1 MAIEWTSELSV
12 GIPELDLQ
20 HQQLYGLA
28 GRLHDAMRAGD
39 RAAVPDIVVR
49 LHELAE
55 AHFACEE
62 RWMADL
68 RYPGLR
74 DHRVAHASFTAD
86 LACIERALAGGI
98 RPSAMVDLAHFLG
111 RWMREHLRG
120 ADLPFGRWAVLQ
132 PCFARRAARPESAR
146 ASTASALAIRVRC
159 FTASK

>member
-1 MAIEWTSELSV
+1 MAIEWTSDLSV

-39 RAAVPDIVVR
+39 RGAVPGIVAC

-74 DHRVAHASFTAD
+74 EHRVAHESFTAD
-86 LACIERALAGGI
+86 LAAIERALAGGI
-98 RPSAMVDLAHFLG
+98 RPSVMVDLAHFLG

-120 ADLPFGRWAVLQ
+120 ADLPFGRWAAVQ
-132 PCFARRAARPESAR
+132 PCFARRAARPESTR
-146 ASTASALAIRVRC
+146 ASTASAFAIRARC